1 MPEIPIHQYIDPE
14 RIAKEMTY
22 PRPAPKP
29 QYAQLV
35 CGKRKMI
42 ARFGWFAGLDIV
54 SIVFYDNANCH
65 GTETMGKAE
74 ARKYWKQLL
83 KAGYKIE
90 EAPIELDDQLALSQ
104 AIESKE

>member
-1 MPEIPIHQYIDPE
+1 MP
-14 RIAKEMTY
+14 T
-22 PRPAPKP
+22 PKP

-35 CGKRKMI
+35 DTNGRI

-54 SIVFYDNANCH
+54 SIVFYDNVACH

-74 ARKYWKQLL
+74 ARKYWKQLR
-83 KAGYKIE
+83 KTGYKIG

-104 AIESKE
+104 AIESRE

>member
-1 MPEIPIHQYIDPE
+1 MPH
-14 RIAKEMTY
+14 M
-22 PRPAPKP
+22 PKP
-29 QYAQLV
+29 QFAQLV
-35 CGKRKMI
+35 CENARGSFTV

-83 KAGYKIE
+83 KGGYKIQ

-104 AIESKE
+104 AIQK